1 MMKAQKVLAKI
12 AESLSMYGI
21 LDCLTAPSKLPVF
34 KKYGLKKY
42 MSIIFFCIVV
52 FALVTIYYAIL
63 SITGATIH
71 ADQMRLYFVLT
82 LSLISISVW
91 VGVAP
96 WGKTSF
102 DRMASSFESKEYTDL
117 YNDYR
122 NAVGGNP
129 SKSDESDENDAIFK
143 IGFAIIWLV
152 ISIIDTIIIFTYFTE
167 NVIYV
172 ISAGILFFA
181 SMFLNMFSY
190 YGAIRYVVFLQ
201 EFSSHGRDIL
211 INEAHNQDVPSA
223 SPGLQT
229 LLDLSREHAIIF
241 FSEALFYTLE
251 VFVMVYPVGTTSLMS
266 DHPLRA
272 GFLITSLALFGIAT
286 FILVYFAPMHYLQK
300 VHACWKEDALQG
312 ATKTLS
318 TINKKAPCIAT
329 QLNRLNTLNHI
340 KILNGDRLDTRPNGV
355 EITVSLS
362 TILINIANVIA
373 CLSNFK

>member
-52 FALVTIYYAIL
+52 FTLVTIYYAIL
-63 SITGATIH
+63 SKMGSTIH

-201 EFSSHGRDIL
+201 EFSSQGRDIL

-229 LLDLSREHAIIF
+229 LLDLSRERAIIF
-241 FSEALFYTLE
+241 FSEVLFYTLE
-251 VFVMVYPVGTTSLMS
+251 VFVLVYPVGTTSLMS

-272 GFLITSLALFGIAT
+272 GFLITSLVLFGIAT
-286 FILVYFAPMHYLQK
+286 FILVYFAPMHCLQK

-329 QLNRLNTLNHI
+329 QLNCLNTLNHI

>member
-52 FALVTIYYAIL
+52 FTLVTIYYAIL
-63 SITGATIH
+63 SKMGSTIH

-91 VGVAP
+91 VGVTP

-102 DRMASSFESKEYTDL
+102 DRMASSFKSKEYTDL

-129 SKSDESDENDAIFK
+129 SKSDESDENDAIFQ

-201 EFSSHGRDIL
+201 EFSSQGRDIL

-229 LLDLSREHAIIF
+229 LLDLSRKHAIIF
-241 FSEALFYTLE
+241 FSEVLFYTLE
-251 VFVMVYPVGTTSLMS
+251 VFVLVYPVGTTSLMS

-272 GFLITSLALFGIAT
+272 GFLITSLVLFGIAT
-286 FILVYFAPMHYLQK
+286 FILVYFAPMHCLQK

-329 QLNRLNTLNHI
+329 QLNCLNTLNHI

>member
-1 MMKAQKVLAKI
+1 MKAQKVLAKI

-52 FALVTIYYAIL
+52 FTLVTIYYAIL
-63 SITGATIH
+63 SKMGSTIH
-71 ADQMRLYFVLT
+71 ANQMRLYFVLT

-91 VGVAP
+91 VGVTP

-102 DRMASSFESKEYTDL
+102 DRMASSFKSKEYTDL

-129 SKSDESDENDAIFK
+129 SKSDESDENDAIFQ

-201 EFSSHGRDIL
+201 EFSSQGRDIL

-229 LLDLSREHAIIF
+229 LLDLSRKHAIIF
-241 FSEALFYTLE
+241 FSEVLFYTLE
-251 VFVMVYPVGTTSLMS
+251 VFVLVYPVGTTSLMS

-272 GFLITSLALFGIAT
+272 GFLITSLVLFGIAT
-286 FILVYFAPMHYLQK
+286 FILVYFAPMHCLQK

-329 QLNRLNTLNHI
+329 QLNCLNTLNHI

>member
-12 AESLSMYGI
+12 AEFFSMYNI
-21 LDCLTAPSKLPVF
+21 LDRLTAPSKLPIF
-34 KKYGLKKY
+34 KKYGLQKY
-42 MSIIFFCIVV
+42 VSIIFSCIGI

-96 WGKTSF
+96 WGKVSF
-102 DRMASSFESKEYTDL
+102 DRMASSFKSKEYADL
-117 YNDYR
+117 YNDYFD
-122 NAVGGNP
+122 AVNGKTPKGIHT
-129 SKSDESDENDAIFK
+129 IFR
-143 IGFAIIWLV
+143 IGFIFIWLV
-152 ISIIDTIIIFTYFTE
+152 ISIIDTIIIFTYFSK
-167 NVIYV
+167 NMVYV
-172 ISAGILFFA
+172 ILIGAPFFA

-201 EFSSHGRDIL
+201 KFSSLGRNSL

-229 LLDLSREHAIIF
+229 LLDLSRKHAIIF
-241 FSEALFYTLE
+241 FSEVLFYTLE
-251 VFVMVYPVGTTSLMS
+251 VFVLVYPVGTTSLMS

-272 GFLITSLALFGIAT
+272 GFLITSLVLFGIAT
-286 FILVYFAPMHYLQK
+286 FILVYFAPMHCLQK

-329 QLNRLNTLNHI
+329 QLNCLNTLNHI

>member
-1 MMKAQKVLAKI
+1 MKAQKVLAKI

-52 FALVTIYYAIL
+52 FTLVTIYYAIL
-63 SITGATIH
+63 SKMGSTIH

-91 VGVAP
+91 VGVTP

-102 DRMASSFESKEYTDL
+102 DRMASSFKSKEYTDL

-129 SKSDESDENDAIFK
+129 SKSDESDENDAIFQ

-201 EFSSHGRDIL
+201 EFSSQGRDIL

-229 LLDLSREHAIIF
+229 LLDLSRKHAIIF
-241 FSEALFYTLE
+241 FSEVLFYTLE
-251 VFVMVYPVGTTSLMS
+251 VFVLVYPVGTTSLMS

-272 GFLITSLALFGIAT
+272 GFLITSLVLFGIAT
-286 FILVYFAPMHYLQK
+286 FILVYFAPMHCLQK

-329 QLNRLNTLNHI
+329 QLNCLNTLNHI

>member
-1 MMKAQKVLAKI
+1 MMKAQKAPVKSTRLFGIYNVLVF
-12 AESLSMYGI
+12 LSK
-21 LDCLTAPSKLPVF
+21 PSKLPIF
-34 KKYGLKKY
+34 KKYGLQKY
-42 MSIIFFCIVV
+42 VSIIFSCIGI

-201 EFSSHGRDIL
+201 KFSSLGRNSL

-229 LLDLSREHAIIF
+229 LLDLSRERAIIF
-241 FSEALFYTLE
+241 FSEVLFYTLE
-251 VFVMVYPVGTTSLMS
+251 VFVLVYPVGTTSLMS

-272 GFLITSLALFGIAT
+272 GFLITSLVLFGIAT
-286 FILVYFAPMHYLQK
+286 FILVYFAPMHCLQK

-329 QLNRLNTLNHI
+329 QLNCLNTLNHI

>member
-1 MMKAQKVLAKI
+1 
-12 AESLSMYGI
+12 MYNI
-21 LDCLTAPSKLPVF
+21 LDRLTAPSKLPIF
-34 KKYGLKKY
+34 KKYGLQKY
-42 MSIIFFCIVV
+42 VSIIFSCIGI

-96 WGKTSF
+96 WGKVSF
-102 DRMASSFESKEYTDL
+102 DRMASSFKSKEYADL

-122 NAVGGNP
+122 NAVNGKTPKGIHT
-129 SKSDESDENDAIFK
+129 IFR
-143 IGFAIIWLV
+143 IGFTFIWLT

-167 NVIYV
+167 NAIYV
-172 ISAGILFFA
+172 FSARILFFA

-190 YGAIRYVVFLQ
+190 YGAIWYVIFLH
-201 EFSSHGRDIL
+201 EFSSQGRGIL

-241 FSEALFYTLE
+241 FSEVLFYTLE

-272 GFLITSLALFGIAT
+272 GFLITSLVLFGIAT
-286 FILVYFAPMHYLQK
+286 FILVYFAPMHCLQK
-300 VHACWKEDALQG
+300 VHARWKDALQG

>member
-1 MMKAQKVLAKI
+1 MKAQKAPVKSTRLFGIYNVLVF
-12 AESLSMYGI
+12 LSK
-21 LDCLTAPSKLPVF
+21 PSKLPIF
-34 KKYGLKKY
+34 KKYGLQKY
-42 MSIIFFCIVV
+42 VSIIFSCIGI

-201 EFSSHGRDIL
+201 KFSSLGRNSL

-229 LLDLSREHAIIF
+229 LLDLSRERAIIF
-241 FSEALFYTLE
+241 FSEVLFYTLE
-251 VFVMVYPVGTTSLMS
+251 VFVLVYPVGTTSLMS

-272 GFLITSLALFGIAT
+272 GFLITSLVLFGIAT
-286 FILVYFAPMHYLQK
+286 FILVYFAPMHCLQK

-329 QLNRLNTLNHI
+329 QLNCLNTLNHI

>member
-52 FALVTIYYAIL
+52 FTLVTIYYAIL
-63 SITGATIH
+63 SKMGSTIH

-82 LSLISISVW
+82 LFLISISVW
-91 VGVAP
+91 VGVTP

-102 DRMASSFESKEYTDL
+102 DRMASSFKSKEYANL

-122 NAVGGNP
+122 NAVNGKTPKGIHT
-129 SKSDESDENDAIFK
+129 IFR
-143 IGFAIIWLV
+143 IGFIFIWLA
-152 ISIIDTIIIFTYFTE
+152 ISIIDTIIIFIYFTE
-167 NVIYV
+167 KENEIYV
-172 ISAGILFFA
+172 FSARILFFA

-201 EFSSHGRDIL
+201 KFSSLGRNSL

-229 LLDLSREHAIIF
+229 LLDLSRKHAIIF
-241 FSEALFYTLE
+241 FSEVLFYTLE
-251 VFVMVYPVGTTSLMS
+251 VFVLVYPVGTTSLMS

-272 GFLITSLALFGIAT
+272 GFLITSLVLFGIAT
-286 FILVYFAPMHYLQK
+286 FILVYFAPMHCLQK

-329 QLNRLNTLNHI
+329 QLNCLNTLNHI

>member
-52 FALVTIYYAIL
+52 FTLVTIYYAIL
-63 SITGATIH
+63 SKMGSTIH
-71 ADQMRLYFVLT
+71 ANQMRLYFVLT

-91 VGVAP
+91 VGVTP

-102 DRMASSFESKEYTDL
+102 DRMASSFKSKEYTDL

-129 SKSDESDENDAIFK
+129 SKSDESDENDAIFQ

-201 EFSSHGRDIL
+201 EFSSQGRDIL

-229 LLDLSREHAIIF
+229 LLDLSRKHAIIF
-241 FSEALFYTLE
+241 FSEVLFYTLE
-251 VFVMVYPVGTTSLMS
+251 VFVLVYPVGTTSLMS

-272 GFLITSLALFGIAT
+272 GFLITSLVLFGIAT
-286 FILVYFAPMHYLQK
+286 FILVYFAPMHCLQK

-329 QLNRLNTLNHI
+329 QLNCLNTLNHI